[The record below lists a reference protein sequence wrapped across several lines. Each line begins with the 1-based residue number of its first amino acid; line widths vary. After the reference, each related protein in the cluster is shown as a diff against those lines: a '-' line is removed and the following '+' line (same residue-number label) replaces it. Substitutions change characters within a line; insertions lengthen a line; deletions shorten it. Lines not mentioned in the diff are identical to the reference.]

1 MIEDVRRLLVVG
13 EALSTFMRYA
23 FDRPLHFHGPFPS
36 GAPVIF
42 ASAAAR
48 LGVGVD
54 LAYGVGAD
62 IFGDMFR
69 ERLARDGVGD
79 DLLVV
84 DPVHPTS
91 SAFVSYQAD
100 GSRNYV
106 FYLESTASLF
116 VPPRVLDRVADP
128 AWVHLSG
135 ATLAFGGPTADTAW
149 AAIARARRAKAT
161 ISFDPNVRMVNLAP
175 LAQERID
182 HVLSV
187 ADVIFASAGEL
198 EALNVDEATLIGRN
212 AVVCYKAGAA
222 GARVVTCT
230 GSTTIA
236 APPAREVDPDG
247 AGDIFA
253 AGYVAAALNG
263 HPPEVCAAVGCRV
276 ASASV
281 EVQGPLESTI
291 DRLAAYLEPGLQP

>member
-1 MIEDVRRLLVVG
+1 VVG
-13 EALSTFMRYA
+13 EAITSFMHYA
-23 FDRPLHFHGPFPS
+23 VDPPLHFHGPYPS

-62 IFGDMFR
+62 IFGAQLR
-69 ERLARDGVGD
+69 YRLARDGVAD

-84 DPVHPTS
+84 DPVRPTS

-100 GSRNYV
+100 GSRSYM
-106 FYLESTASLF
+106 FYLDGTAALC
-116 VPPRVLDRVADP
+116 VPPDVLGRVADP
-128 AWVHLSG
+128 AWVHVSG
-135 ATLAFGGPTADTAW
+135 ATLTFGGPTADTAW
-149 AAIARARRAKAT
+149 AAIERARTALVP
-161 ISFDPNVRMVNLAP
+161 ISFDPNVRSVALSPVAR
-175 LAQERID
+175 ERIET
-182 HVLSV
+182 VLAV

-198 EALNVDEATLIGRN
+198 EALSVNEATLIARG

-222 GARVVTCT
+222 GARVVTRE
-230 GSTTIA
+230 GSTRVP
-236 APPAREVDPDG
+236 APRAREIDPDG

-253 AGYVAAALNG
+253 AGYVAAALHG
-263 HPPEVCAAVGCRV
+263 HQPAICAAVGCRV

-281 EVQGPLESTI
+281 EVQGPLESSI
-291 DRLAAYLEPGLQP
+291 ARLAAYLDPDELS